1 METAGRADNVLVGI
15 ELSERGHLAK
25 IVEEK
30 AEATDGIALDITDTS
45 GRWCTSTPTGVAANM
60 AKRSLKGFD
69 GILQVDGLCQL
80 QPADPAGPQGRN
92 ADTACVLLGALSVPT
107 ARNLQQQRLG
117 DRGRGPAPD
126 RRGLYAIEAG
136 IRGNLPEQRLAQVPP
151 RREARLYRPSL
162 ECCLQFFLAD
172 GRVEIDSN
180 RVENLA
186 KPLDLNLNR
195 KNAFFAGYDAG
206 VVAWARMAIS
216 RRRNCT
222 ASKPVHATRPH
233 SKPSLTAPPTAAPTS
248 SCHDG
253 TSSPRRAESRVV
265 RPLPG
270 RSGRALLR
278 QLYDI
283 QHLSCHRDSG
293 RPPAVQRRN
302 NERHRLPGRQL
313 QSSRSA
319 RKN

>member
-1 METAGRADNVLVGI
+1 
-15 ELSERGHLAK
+15 
-25 IVEEK
+25 
-30 AEATDGIALDITDTS
+30 
-45 GRWCTSTPTGVAANM
+45 M

-80 QPADPAGPQGRN
+80 QPADAAGPQGRN

-126 RRGLYAIEAG
+126 CRRLYAIEAG
-136 IRGNLPEQRLAQVPP
+136 IRGNPPEQRLAQVPL

-186 KPLDLNLNR
+186 RPLDLNR
-195 KNAFFAGYDAG
+195 KNALFAGYDAG
-206 VVAWARMAIS
+206 VGAWARMARS

-222 ASKPVHATRPH
+222 ASKPVHATGPH
-233 SKPSLTAPPTAAPTS
+233 LKPSLTATPTAAPTS

-253 TSSPRRAESRVV
+253 TSSPHRAESRVV

-270 RSGRALLR
+270 RSGRVLLR
-278 QLYDI
+278 HLYDI

-293 RPPAVQRRN
+293 RLPAVQRQN
-302 NERHRLPGRQL
+302 NERRRLPDRQL
-313 QSSRSA
+313 QSSHSA
-319 RKN
+319 RNN